1 MITLPEFMLLPHAKL
16 LLDDDDD
23 AVETAAAAAGGA
35 AAAAVAAGTAAAAAA
50 AAAGGAA
57 AGERNGTVATTAGVA
72 ATAGATLPPKMLKVD
87 APPGGRTTRVE
98 GRPVIEFPAF
108 CREPSA
114 NALEETL
121 ATGSAVSPPK
131 RKPSCEGR
139 GPSGERGK

>member
-1 MITLPEFMLLPHAKL
+1 MLLPHAKL

-35 AAAAVAAGTAAAAAA
+35 AAAAAAAAAAGTAAAA

-57 AGERNGTVATTAGVA
+57 AGERNGTAATTAGVA

-139 GPSGERGK
+139 GPSGKGV